1 MIFLRCVSCMASDK
15 KYKIRFKSVLSV
27 VMLVDASGKLKLGPH
42 SWHALSWC
50 CILPL
55 ASAMNPLLAAP
66 MWPLFLVCM
75 FAASADWV
83 YSGHTLLFF
92 FLLFRWR
99 LPSFSTVLASLI
111 YGIASQASSGGVRMQ
126 ILVEYIA
133 VLRWEVNFLLN
144 LCGSQLVIYKVKSML
159 STAIHCFVSG

>member
-66 MWPLFLVCM
+66 MWPLFFGLHVCG
-75 FAASADWV
+75 FCGLS
-83 YSGHTLLFF
+83 LLWSYPPFF
-92 FLLFRWR
+92 FSSVSVTFAFLFYGFSQFNLWDRIT
-99 LPSFSTVLASLI
+99 SFKRRRANANT
-111 YGIASQASSGGVRMQ
+111 Y
-126 ILVEYIA
+126 
-133 VLRWEVNFLLN
+133 W
-144 LCGSQLVIYKVKSML
+144 
-159 STAIHCFVSG
+159 IHCGAEVRGQLSVKFMWQPASYL